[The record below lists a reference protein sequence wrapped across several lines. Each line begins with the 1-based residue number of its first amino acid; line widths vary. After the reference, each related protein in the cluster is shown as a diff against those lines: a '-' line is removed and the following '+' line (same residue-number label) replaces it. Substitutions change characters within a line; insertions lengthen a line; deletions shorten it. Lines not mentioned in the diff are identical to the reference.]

1 MRKTVFSL
9 AASLVALTQVAPSAP
24 VAVSVDFDVR
34 YQSIRGFGA
43 STAWAGSMSAADANL
58 LWDTVSGAGLSLH
71 RIRMAQDGTT
81 SETSIAKQ
89 AVAKGVKVWA
99 SPWTSN
105 YTVNYSSGNTNGKHL
120 DFSKAQLWANTI
132 LKFTQDM
139 RKAGAPLYAFSSQNE
154 PDGTGDN
161 HYSADSLALWVG
173 SYLGPTLDTTDV
185 KVISPEAMNWY
196 GFPSYLKANF
206 ANANAKKYTSIIAT
220 HEYGGN
226 PAAYP
231 EIAQAGKE
239 FWETEVYDLGT
250 TVEDTGM
257 GSALRVAGYIHDA
270 LTISNVNA
278 WHFWWVYPCAAAS
291 CGNGALWSQGANSH
305 ATKRLW
311 IMGNFSRFVR
321 PGYTRV
327 GATARPSAG
336 IKITAYYD
344 SAANRAAIVAIDSLS
359 TAESVSFVLSGKT
372 VRRVTPYV
380 TDATRSL
387 AAQDAIGVTTE
398 GFTYALPARSVTTFV
413 LDLNDPVTDVKD
425 VMTKEAAGLALQ
437 RRADGLWLV
446 LPSERQASRIEIFDV
461 SGKLLNSMAVPAGSS
476 MVRLDAM
483 GAGLGIV
490 AVRQGDRVWTTRL
503 IESHP

>member
-1 MRKTVFSL
+1 MHKTVFSL
-9 AASLVALTQVAPSAP
+9 AAAFAALAQTTPFAA
-24 VAVSVDFDVR
+24 VAVSVDFGAR

-43 STAWAGSMSAADANL
+43 SSAWAGSMSAADANL

-105 YTVNYSSGNTNGKHL
+105 YTVSYTSGSTNGKHL

-132 LKFTQDM
+132 LKFTQNM
-139 RKAGAPLYAFSSQNE
+139 KSAGAPLYAFSSQNE

-173 SYLGPTLDTTDV
+173 SYLGPTLDTTGV
-185 KVISPEAMNWY
+185 KVISPEAVNWY

-220 HEYGGN
+220 HEYGGS

-278 WHFWWVYPCAAAS
+278 WHFWWVYPCSAAS
-291 CGNGALWSQGANSH
+291 CGNGALWSQGTNSH

-327 GATARPSAG
+327 GATARPSTG

-344 SAANRAAIVAIDSLS
+344 SAANRAAIVAIDSLP
-359 TAESVSFVLSGKT
+359 TPVSVSFALSGKT
-372 VRRVTPYV
+372 ARSVTPYV
-380 TDATRSL
+380 TDSTRSL
-387 AAQDAIGVTTE
+387 AVQDAIVPTT
-398 GFTYALPARSVTTFV
+398 GSFTYALPARSVTTFV
-413 LDLNDPVTDVKD
+413 LDLSNPTTGVAEATA
-425 VMTKEAAGLALQ
+425 KEEENLKFQ
-437 RRADGLWLV
+437 RKEDGLWLV
-446 LPSERQASRIEIFDV
+446 LPSERQASRIEVFDI
-461 SGKLLNSMAVPAGSS
+461 SGKMLKSMTVPAGSS
-476 MVRLDAM
+476 MVKLGHL
-483 GAGLGIV
+483 GASLCV
-490 AVRQGDRVWTTRL
+490 VTAHQGDRTWTSRL
-503 IESHP
+503 IEAHP